1 MLVLGIESSCD
12 ETAASVVEDGQRIL
26 SNVIH
31 SQVKTH
37 TPYGGVVPELAS
49 REHLAKIRGIVDKAL
64 EDSGK
69 TLDDMDGIAATAG
82 PGLIGS
88 LLVGLTYA
96 KALAYSKKKPL
107 AAVNHIEGHI
117 YSVSFE
123 HPSAEFP
130 ALALVVSG
138 GHTNLFWVESQS
150 GDFRHLTYEL
160 VGKTRDD
167 AAGEAYDKVA
177 KLLGLQ
183 YPGGPVIDRLA
194 KLGNPKAIR
203 FSIPKISDHSLDFSF
218 SGVKTAVLRIVKAE
232 NLLPKSEE
240 ETRQDPARLDLIA
253 SFQESIVEM
262 LWSTTRKAV
271 TLLQPRS
278 LMLSG
283 GVAANSRL
291 KEYLNEKAAAS
302 GLKFYVPAR
311 ILTTDNAA
319 MIAAAGTAKLLRGE
333 TAAFDFDADPNMR
346 LAADSDVRS
355 NRRWRA

>member
-12 ETAASVVEDGQRIL
+12 ETAAAVVEDGQKIL

-31 SQVKTH
+31 SQIKTH
-37 TPYGGVVPELAS
+37 IPYGGIVPELAS
-49 REHLAKIRGIVDKAL
+49 REHLAKIRGIVEKAL
-64 EDSGK
+64 ADANKS
-69 TLDDMDGIAATAG
+69 LDDIDGIAATAG

-96 KALAYSKKKPL
+96 KALSYSKNIPL
-107 AAVNHIEGHI
+107 VAVNHIEGHI

-123 HPSAEFP
+123 HPQAEFP

-138 GHTNLFWVESQS
+138 GHTNLFWVESKT
-150 GDFRHLTYEL
+150 GDFRDLSYKL

-183 YPGGPVIDRLA
+183 YPGGPVVDRLA

-203 FSIPKISDHSLDFSF
+203 FSIPKISDRSLDFSF
-218 SGVKTAVLRIVKAE
+218 SGVKTAVLQIVKRE
-232 NLLPKSEE
+232 GLIPKNEE
-240 ETRQDPARLDLIA
+240 QSRQDPARLDLLA
-253 SFQESIVEM
+253 SFQESVVEM
-262 LWSTTRKAV
+262 LWSTTHKAV
-271 TLLQPRS
+271 TLLQPRC

-291 KEYLNEKAAAS
+291 NEFLAQKTAEC
-302 GLKFYVPAR
+302 GLKLHVPSR

-319 MIAAAGTAKLLRGE
+319 MIAAAGTAKLMRGE
-333 TAAFDFDADPNMR
+333 TAGFDFDADPNMR
-346 LAADSDVRS
+346 LAVASSGFPDK
-355 NRRWRA
+355 RWRV